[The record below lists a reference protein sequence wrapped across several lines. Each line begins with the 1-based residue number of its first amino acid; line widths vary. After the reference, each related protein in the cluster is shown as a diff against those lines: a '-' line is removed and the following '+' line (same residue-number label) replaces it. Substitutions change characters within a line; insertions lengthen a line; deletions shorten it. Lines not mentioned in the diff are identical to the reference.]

1 MKGKLKILLFTAI
14 AGIVLLGSAFDR
26 STSPSTFDI
35 DTTRSPIPG
44 FEKTDIATQKK
55 HSDTVSAIKTSRP
68 SGPWKGSD
76 EDKLII
82 PAGGEE

>member
-14 AGIVLLGSAFDR
+14 AGMVLPGSAFDR
-26 STSPSTFDI
+26 YGSPSPSDI

-44 FEKTDIATQKK
+44 FEKTDIAAQKK
-55 HSDTVSAIKTSRP
+55 YSDTVSAIKTSRP

-82 PAGGEE
+82 PAGSEE